1 MKRREI
7 VFHRS
12 DEYEEIECCDHCHGE
27 PHQCPDM
34 KALTPD
40 ERERWARN
48 NYPDEALALVRD
60 YCEGRVDLR
69 DLRRFVIRVDSRATV
84 TV

>member
-12 DEYEEIECCDHCHGE
+12 DEYEAIECCDHCHGE
-27 PHQCPDM
+27 PKECPDL
-34 KALTPD
+34 KSLTSA

-48 NYPDEALALVRD
+48 DYATEALDLVR
-60 YCEGRVDLR
+60 EFVTGRAELR
-69 DLRRFVIRVDSRATV
+69 DLKCFVRKIDPLAVVDL
-84 TV
+84 